1 MDKKINFEFI
11 LGSLIL
17 MITLIS
23 FFFISSNFLTL
34 NTSNNFELESN
45 FLDVGSLKE
54 GSDIKINGVK
64 VGEVKEISLNIDT
77 FMADVSIS
85 FFNKI
90 DIPDDSIF
98 KISNNGFVGSSY
110 IEIKLG
116 NSPIFFKRNDITN
129 NNVDAISLEEVI
141 NNFIFK

>member
-1 MDKKINFEFI
+1 MNKKINFEFI
-11 LGSLIL
+11 LGSLIF
-17 MITLIS
+17 MITLAL
-23 FFFISSNFLTL
+23 FFYISSKFLTL

-45 FLDVGSLKE
+45 FLDIGTLKE

-64 VGEVKEISLNIDT
+64 VGEVKEISLNTDT

-98 KISNNGFVGSSY
+98 KISNNGFIGSSY

-116 NSPIFFKRNDITN
+116 NSPIFFKNNDIAI

>member
-1 MDKKINFEFI
+1 MNKKINFEFI
-11 LGSLIL
+11 LGFLIL
-17 MITLIS
+17 VITLIS
-23 FFFISSNFLTL
+23 FFYIFSNFLTF
-34 NTSNNFELESN
+34 NNSNNFELESN
-45 FLDVGSLKE
+45 FLDIGTLKE

-64 VGEVKEISLNIDT
+64 VGKVKEISLNTDT

-98 KISNNGFVGSSY
+98 KISNNGFIGSSY

-116 NSPIFFKRNDITN
+116 NSPIFFKNNDIAI

>member
-1 MDKKINFEFI
+1 MNKKINFEFI

-17 MITLIS
+17 VITLIS
-23 FFFISSNFLTL
+23 FFYISSNFLTL

-45 FLDVGSLKE
+45 FLDIGTLKE

-77 FMADVSIS
+77 FMADVTIS
-85 FFNKI
+85 LFNKI

-116 NSPIFFKRNDITN
+116 NSSIFFKNNDITI